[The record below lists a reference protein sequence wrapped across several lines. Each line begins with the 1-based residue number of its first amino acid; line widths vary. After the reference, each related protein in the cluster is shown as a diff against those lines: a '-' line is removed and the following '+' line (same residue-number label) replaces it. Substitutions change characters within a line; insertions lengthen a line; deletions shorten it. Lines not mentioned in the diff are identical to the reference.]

1 MYEYRIG
8 NLATGKEEILFGHD
22 INNAFRRAK
31 LNPAEWVV
39 YSREYVD

>member
-8 NLATGKEEILFGHD
+8 NLATGKEEILFGYD

-39 YSREYVD
+39 YSREYID

>member
-1 MYEYRIG
+1 MYEYRIS
-8 NLATGKEEILFGHD
+8 NLATGKEEILFGRD

-39 YSREYVD
+39 YSREYID